1 MSSDYVRC
9 DGEFTEI
16 GEDLDMSNFGVV
28 KGWSIATPNDYIP
41 PDITQELAMLERY
54 AQKGEKYQ
62 MLKVGTKDLVHTCK
76 EYGGILTGKVGTIS
90 NILYRVEKVGVQF
103 DDIKNPGSANGVFW
117 IPDQCLTPYS
127 PPVALLNADNVK
139 EVFFNNN
146 KTVVVWDNGEKTVVG
161 CGEGDHFDPYAGFC
175 AAVVKH
181 VFGSTGEAKRI
192 LKMTSKFQTAR
203 RKDKSLKEEDA

>member
-1 MSSDYVRC
+1 MPSDYVRC

-16 GEDLDMSNFGVV
+16 GEDLDMSNFGVA

-54 AQKGEKYQ
+54 AQKGEKYS
-62 MLKVGTKDLVHTCK
+62 MLKVGTKVLVHTCK
-76 EYGGILTGKVGTIS
+76 EYGGRLTGKVGVIS
-90 NILYRVEKVGVQF
+90 QRMYTREKVGVHF
-103 DDIKNPGSANGVFW
+103 DGDTGLYW
-117 IPDQCLTPYS
+117 IPDKCVTPYS

-161 CGEGDHFDPYAGFC
+161 CGEGDTFDPYAGFC